1 MSDVS
6 IDVVVSPSI
15 STVAVVAGIPG
26 PAGLSAYQVA
36 VSNGFSGT
44 EAQWLASFGG
54 GGATGGTGAA
64 GLSAYQ
70 VAVANGFAGT
80 ETQWLASLT
89 GATGATGPAGPAGA
103 TGPQGLKGDTGATG
117 PQGPVGVLVA
127 STRPAGM
134 VAGQVWIKV

>member
-6 IDVVVSPSI
+6 IDLVISPSI

-44 EAQWLASFGG
+44 EAQWLASFG
-54 GGATGGTGAA
+54 
-64 GLSAYQ
+64 
-70 VAVANGFAGT
+70 
-80 ETQWLASLT
+80 
-89 GATGATGPAGPAGA
+89 ATGPAGPAGA
-103 TGPQGLKGDTGATG
+103 
-117 PQGPVGVLVA
+117 VGVLVA

>member
-6 IDVVVSPSI
+6 IDLVISPSI

-44 EAQWLASFGG
+44 ETQWLASFGG

-117 PQGPVGVLVA
+117 ATGPVGVLVA

>member
-36 VSNGFSGT
+36 VANGFAGT
-44 EAQWLASFGG
+44 ETQWLASFGG
-54 GGATGGTGAA
+54 GGATGG
-64 GLSAYQ
+64 
-70 VAVANGFAGT
+70 
-80 ETQWLASLT
+80 
-89 GATGATGPAGPAGA
+89 TGATGPAGPAGA

-117 PQGPVGVLVA
+117 PAGPVGVLVA

>member
-6 IDVVVSPSI
+6 IDLVISPSI

-54 GGATGGTGAA
+54 GGATSGTGAA

-89 GATGATGPAGPAGA
+89 GATGATGPAGA
-103 TGPQGLKGDTGATG
+103 TGPQGLKGDTGAT
-117 PQGPVGVLVA
+117 GPVGVLVA